1 VRRRTTLSI
10 VVGILIS
17 FTALV
22 LVVRWAGW
30 SEMLRAMASVNWVL
44 FGAAVLIFL
53 LSMLARALSWRSLLD
68 DRHSLLRVLAVLNEG
83 YLINHVLPWR
93 LGEVGRAILL
103 AGGGKDSTMRVL
115 SSIMVERMYDLFF
128 ALLFLV
134 LMLPEAAG
142 LESLTQNATFVA
154 GALLLAFIMLRIL
167 VQRPEWMRALISK
180 MPGPRARFLSLWEQ
194 MQAGL
199 IAIRDLRVFSRSAGW
214 MLASWILAGIEY
226 SLVVRA
232 VIPDASWRWAFFM
245 LPVTLLGGAIPST
258 PGYLGVYEAA
268 GVLALTTFGVAESQA
283 LAATLLLHGIVYILG
298 SGFGLIALTREGETI
313 ASLARRVL
321 SWRQANSFKKNN
333 EDPS

>member
-1 VRRRTTLSI
+1 M
-10 VVGILIS
+10 LIS

-214 MLASWILAGIEY
+214 MLVSWILAGIEY

>member
-1 VRRRTTLSI
+1 MRRRTTLSI

-17 FTALV
+17 LTALV

-214 MLASWILAGIEY
+214 MLVSWILAGIEY

>member
-1 VRRRTTLSI
+1 
-10 VVGILIS
+10 
-17 FTALV
+17 
-22 LVVRWAGW
+22 
-30 SEMLRAMASVNWVL
+30 MASVNWVL

-53 LSMLARALSWRSLLD
+53 LSMLARALSWRSLLGN
-68 DRHSLLRVLAVLNEG
+68 RHSLLRVLAVLNEG

>member
-1 VRRRTTLSI
+1 
-10 VVGILIS
+10 
-17 FTALV
+17 
-22 LVVRWAGW
+22 
-30 SEMLRAMASVNWVL
+30 MASVNWVL

-103 AGGGKDSTMRVL
+103 VGGGKDSTMRVL

-214 MLASWILAGIEY
+214 MLVSWILAGIEY